1 MTFVLRWIVTTIAV
15 SIAVFLI
22 PGITIPTSEDA
33 WVTITIFSMFLALVN
48 MGIKPVL
55 KFLSLPIT
63 VLTLGLFALVLNAA
77 MVYLAAWLANTL
89 FLVNFQISGF
99 LTAVI
104 FSLVVSLFSALIN
117 TFMGIDDK

>member
-33 WVTITIFSMFLALVN
+33 WITITIFSMFLALVN

-63 VLTLGLFALVLNAA
+63 VLTLGLFALVINAA

-117 TFMGIDDK
+117 MFMGIDDK